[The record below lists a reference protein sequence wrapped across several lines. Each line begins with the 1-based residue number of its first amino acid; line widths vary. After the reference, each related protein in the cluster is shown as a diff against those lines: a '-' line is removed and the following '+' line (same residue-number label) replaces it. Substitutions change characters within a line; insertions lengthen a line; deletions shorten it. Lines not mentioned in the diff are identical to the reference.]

1 MVNMFFID
9 QQKAINNCVD
19 GNWTLQMPF
28 TWSIKN
34 YCYGSQTPL
43 QAVNVNLHNL
53 VHPQQRTIYVE
64 PRMTT

>member
-9 QQKAINNCVD
+9 QQKTINNCVD
-19 GNWTLQMPF
+19 GNWTLEMSF
-28 TWSIKN
+28 TWFIQN

-53 VHPQQRTIYVE
+53 VQRPTSNPIKS
-64 PRMTT
+64 